1 MRLLEAK
8 LQMLAAYETMVG
20 KGTWVLWPDG
30 NQYLVIKPEDFRAL
44 MEPSERVDEA
54 EEREEQGRRAR
65 MPPFFEPK
73 R

>member
-8 LQMLAAYETMVG
+8 LEMLTAYETMVN
-20 KGTWVLWPDG
+20 KGTWVSWPDG
-30 NQYLVIKPEDFRAL
+30 NQYFVIKPEDFRAL
-44 MEPSERVDEA
+44 IEPSERVDEA

-65 MPPFFEPK
+65 MPPLFEPK